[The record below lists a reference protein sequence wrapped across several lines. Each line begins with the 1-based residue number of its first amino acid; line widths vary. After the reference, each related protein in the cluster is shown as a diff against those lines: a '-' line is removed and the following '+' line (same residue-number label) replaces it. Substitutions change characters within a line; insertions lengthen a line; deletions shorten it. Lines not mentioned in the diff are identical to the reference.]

1 MSHIRFHRRLGIISL
16 FSGRLLVSTGIAFCL
31 AASSAWAQN
40 AASGTI
46 NGQVTDPQGA
56 AIAGAE
62 VKLIDKATNSIKT
75 YTTNEAGRFDILNI
89 NPGAYDV
96 SVSRSGF
103 SESKLTNQ
111 NIEVGTTLN
120 LTITLQLGA
129 ASTIV
134 EVSAGA
140 TAELQTTSATV
151 GSTVS
156 GLQLQSLPAVGRD
169 ANTFILLQPGVS
181 PGGNVAGTVA
191 DQSTFQL
198 DGGNNSS
205 DMDGGNGSYTLN
217 SGQITGSTGG
227 TPSGVMPTP
236 IETIEEFKVGTVG
249 QNADFNGSGGG
260 QVQMVTKRG
269 TNSAHGAV
277 YEYLLSSAVGA
288 NTWKNNHTALGN
300 LDYTPLPKTH
310 QNRYGASL
318 GGKIIPKFMGGAWY
332 AFFNYEVRDFPQAT
346 TNERLVPTALLRLGV
361 VQAQNSNNVWTAYN
375 LNPYPVTYNGVT
387 YQPAVCPGGACDPRG
402 IGLNKDVAQIW
413 STLPL
418 PNDPTYGDTY
428 NTQGYNATVLIPQ
441 ETHQYTA
448 RIDHDFNEKWHLM
461 TSYRYFILRQNTTN
475 QTDLS
480 ATGTQTATAPRVQK
494 PSYFVT
500 GLTTTISPTLTN
512 DFHYNYVR
520 NFWQWGTD
528 GAPPQ
533 IAGIPAALEIGGESA
548 NNSSY
553 GGGVNALQ
561 PYNVNAQS
569 VRQRFWDGQD
579 HIFRDDLNWIKGNH
593 LFQFGG
599 IFQHNFNYH
608 VRDDNGVTV
617 FNNPTYV
624 IGGST
629 TGLNFTAN
637 NNAYLPASLASSSLA
652 NFENYYTEVLG
663 IVSLPQVLYTRSGS
677 NLALQP
683 VGTNLFDKVN
693 IPYYNVYFS
702 DTWHARKDLTIV
714 YGLGYQIEMP
724 PTEESGKQVL
734 LVDQAGNP
742 LSTSAYLNTRNQQA
756 LAGSVYNPNLGF
768 ALINNVS
775 GSPTYPYHPFYGG
788 VSPRFAFAWN
798 PNFTDG
804 FLGKLFDGNK
814 TVIRGGYNRVYGRL
828 NGVAQVL
835 VPLLGLGLAQA
846 AQCIGASSNG
856 QCLGAAGVT
865 AQTAFRI
872 GTDGNVAPLP
882 SVSQTLSQPYYPGQG
897 GNAAAGDVSLVDP
910 NFRPD
915 RSDVFTLS
923 VQRQINQKNSIEV
936 GYIGRIIRNELQLIS
951 LNSVPINLTLNGQS
965 FANAWSNIFQQSTS
979 GSAIQTQPFF
989 ESALGGPNSAYCAG
1003 FASCTAAVA
1012 SKQKGQLAATN
1023 PQVYTLWTTLANTS
1037 SWTLG
1042 RTLPDSAPQQTG
1054 NIFMDT
1060 SLGWGN
1066 YNALYVSY
1074 TMREWHDVTVKS
1086 NFTWSRSMGTAAYAQ
1101 STSTES
1107 VVNPFNLAAA
1117 YGPQGFDYRFV
1128 YTMAMVYNPKWFLH
1142 SNSSFVRTALGGWNF
1157 SPLFTA
1163 QSGAPL
1169 QVGVGSNCQAFGES
1183 NCADS
1188 GVAPENALFTGP
1200 YTQGNSLHQNVT
1212 GSGGIGTTQNPA
1224 TGGTGLNYFSNPA
1237 AAYAGFRAPIL
1248 GFDVQDGGVGILRN
1262 FPLWNLD
1269 LQVTKDFRIPLR
1281 EGMGLTFSAQFFNVL
1296 NHFQPGTPT
1305 LTYSTPS
1312 SFGTV
1317 TSASTAAAGNPRTIE
1332 FGLRLH
1338 F

>member
-1 MSHIRFHRRLGIISL
+1 MSHNVIIRRLLISITVAL
-16 FSGRLLVSTGIAFCL
+16 TLLM
-31 AASSAWAQN
+31 SSAWAQN

-46 NGQVTDPQGA
+46 SGQVTDPQGA

-62 VKLIDKATNSIKT
+62 IKLIDKGTNSVKT
-75 YTTNEAGRFDILNI
+75 YTSNESGRYDILNI
-89 NPGAYDV
+89 NPGAYDLTIT
-96 SVSRSGF
+96 RQGF

-111 NIEVGTTLN
+111 VVEVGNVLTLN
-120 LTITLQLGA
+120 IKLQLGA
-129 ASTIV
+129 SSTIV

-140 TAELQTTSATV
+140 TAELATTNATV

-156 GLQLQSLPAVGRD
+156 GLQLESLPAVGRD

-181 PGGNVAGTVA
+181 PGGQVAGTVA
-191 DQSTFQL
+191 DQTSFQL

-249 QNADFNGSGGG
+249 QNADFNGSAGG

-269 TNSAHGAV
+269 TNTVHGAA

-288 NTWKNNHTALGN
+288 NTWKDNHTALGG

-318 GGKIIPKFMGGAWY
+318 GGPILPRFWGGKTY
-332 AFFNYEVRDFPQAT
+332 AFFNYEVRDFPQST
-346 TNERLVPTALLRLGV
+346 TNERTVPSLALRMGV
-361 VQAQNSNNVWTAYN
+361 VQAQNSANVWTPYN
-375 LNPYPVTYNGVT
+375 LNPYPVTVPGLNNNQPI
-387 YQPAVCPGGACDPRG
+387 QPAVCPGGACDPRG
-402 IGLNKDVAQIW
+402 IGLNADVAKVW
-413 STLPL
+413 AMMPL
-418 PNDPTYGDTY
+418 PNDPTFGDTY
-428 NTQGYNATVLIPQ
+428 NTQGYNATVAIPQ
-441 ETHQYTA
+441 MSHQYTA
-448 RIDHDFNEKWHLM
+448 RIDHDFSEKWHL
-461 TSYRYFILRQNTTN
+461 TSSYRYFILRQNTTN

-480 ATGTQTATAPRVQK
+480 LTGTETATAPRDQK

-500 GLTTTISPTLTN
+500 GLTTTITPTLTN
-512 DFHYNYVR
+512 DFHYNYIR

-533 IAGIPAALEIGGESA
+533 IPGIPAALEIGGEA
-548 NNSSY
+548 TT
-553 GGGVNALQ
+553 ALI

-579 HIFRDDLNWIKGNH
+579 HVFRDDLNWVKGNH

-599 IFQHNFNYH
+599 IFQHNFNFH
-608 VRDDNGVTV
+608 QRDDNGVTV
-617 FNNPTYV
+617 FNNPTDV

-683 VGTNLFDKVN
+683 VGTNLYDKVN
-693 IPYYNVYFS
+693 IPYYNLYFA

-724 PTEESGKQVL
+724 PTEEAGKQVL

-742 LSTSAYLNTRNQQA
+742 ISTSAYLNTRNQAA
-756 LAGSVYNPNLGF
+756 LNGSVYNPNLGF

-788 VSPRFAFAWN
+788 VSPRFALAWN

-804 FLGKLFDGNK
+804 LLGKIFDGNK
-814 TVIRGGYNRVYGRL
+814 TVIRGGYSRVYGRL

-835 VPLLGLGLAQA
+835 VPLLGTGLAQA
-846 AQCIGASSNG
+846 AQCTGASSSG

-882 SVSQTLSQPYYPGQG
+882 AVTQNLAQPFYPGQNG
-897 GNAAAGDVSLVDP
+897 AAAAGDASLVDTNFKP
-910 NFRPD
+910 N

-923 VQRQINQKNSIEV
+923 IQRQINQKNQLEV

-965 FANAWSNIFQQSTS
+965 FANAWSNIFQESVNGQS
-979 GSAIQTQPFF
+979 IQAQPFF
-989 ESALGGPNSAYCAG
+989 EQALGGTNSAYCAG
-1003 FASCTAAVA
+1003 YASCTAAVA
-1012 SKQKGQLAATN
+1012 AKQKGQLAATN
-1023 PQVYTLWTTLANTS
+1023 PQVYTMWTTLSNS
-1037 SWTLG
+1037 PSWTLG
-1042 RTLPDSAPQQTG
+1042 RTLPDSAPAQTS

-1060 SLGWGN
+1060 SLGYGN
-1066 YNALYVSY
+1066 YNAVYLSY
-1074 TMREWHDVTVKS
+1074 TIRDWHNLTVKS
-1086 NFTWSRSMGTAAYAQ
+1086 NFTWSRSMGTSAFAQ

-1107 VVNPFNLAAA
+1107 VVDPFNLGAS
-1117 YGPQGFDYRFV
+1117 YGPQPFDYRFV

-1142 SNSSFVRTALGGWNF
+1142 SNSPVLRTALGGWNF
-1157 SPLFTA
+1157 APLFTA
-1163 QSGAPL
+1163 NSGLPV

-1188 GVAPENALFTGP
+1188 GVAQENAVLTAP
-1200 YTQGNSLHQNVT
+1200 YTQGNSLHENIA
-1212 GSGGIGTTQNPA
+1212 GSGGIGTSASPA
-1224 TGGTGLNYFSNPA
+1224 VGGSGLNYFSNPA

-1248 GFDVQDGGVGILRN
+1248 GLDTTDGGYGVLRG
-1262 FPLWNLD
+1262 FPNWNVD
-1269 LQVTKDFRIPLR
+1269 MQVTKDFRIPVR
-1281 EGMGLTFSAQFFNVL
+1281 EGMGLTFSAQFFNLL
-1296 NHFQPGTPT
+1296 NHFQPGAPT
-1305 LTYSTPS
+1305 LSLSTPS
-1312 SFGTV
+1312 SWGTV
-1317 TSASTAAAGNPRTIE
+1317 TSQSNAPRSIE